1 MCVTLL
7 DPSREGGA
15 RSVAG
20 MTNCLPHCCI
30 ADGIRDER
38 ECYRPFF
45 CGVDV
50 RNVERIEAVGHL
62 LVRVSELVL
71 ATAGDDGVHGGD
83 CVQKRYAA
91 RCFGT
96 VVSEL

>member
-20 MTNCLPHCCI
+20 MTSCLPHCCI

-50 RNVERIEAVGHL
+50 GDVE
-62 LVRVSELVL
+62 
-71 ATAGDDGVHGGD
+71 
-83 CVQKRYAA
+83 
-91 RCFGT
+91 
-96 VVSEL
+96 